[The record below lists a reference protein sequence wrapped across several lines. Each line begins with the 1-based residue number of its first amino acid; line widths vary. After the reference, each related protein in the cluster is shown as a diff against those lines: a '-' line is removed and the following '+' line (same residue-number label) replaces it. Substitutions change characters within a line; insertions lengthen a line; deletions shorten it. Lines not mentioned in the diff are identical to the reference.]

1 MSDFI
6 RGGSFLTETL
16 APEQVFT
23 PEDFTEEQR
32 TIAQTTAD
40 FIAGNVTPH
49 LEQIEKLD
57 YGLTRTLLREAGE
70 IGLLGADIPE
80 AYDGVALD
88 KISST
93 LITENMARG
102 GSFGLSHGAHV
113 GIGTLPIVF
122 FGNEEQKQRYLPALG
137 SGEKIAAYCLTEP
150 GSGSDALGAKT
161 KALLS
166 EDGRHYRLNGTKQY
180 ITNAGF
186 ADVFVIYAKVDGD
199 KFTAFIVDRDTPGL
213 SIGPEEKKMGIKG
226 SSTCPVILEDASVPV
241 ENVLGEIGKGHQIAF
256 NILNIGRYKLGAGC
270 IGSAKW
276 AIHLSTKYA
285 NARAQFNTPIARFP
299 LIQEKIADMA
309 IELYGA
315 ESVIYR
321 TAGLIEKA
329 LEVKEPLQATAE
341 YAAECSICKILAS
354 EMLDQVAD
362 EGVQIHGGYG
372 YTQEY
377 EIERMY
383 RDARINRIFEGTN
396 EINRLLIPDT
406 LLKRAMKGEIPL
418 LAAAQRLQ
426 SELFTLGVH
435 MDDGVPLSVEAD
447 LVERS
452 KKTLIFVAGLAVQKY
467 QKALAQEQ
475 EILRNMA
482 DLVINVFAME
492 SALLRAKKKLAQS
505 NQEQASLS
513 IDLARAF
520 VNRRFGAIEQ
530 IAKQSLAAMEE
541 GDTLRAQLS
550 ILKKLTRHLPVNEK
564 ALKRKIAQPFLEAE
578 KYAL

>member
-1 MSDFI
+1 MGDFI
-6 RGGSFLTETL
+6 RGGHFLTESL
-16 APEQVFT
+16 SVEQIFT

-40 FIAGNVTPH
+40 FIAGNVAPH
-49 LEQIEKLD
+49 LEAIEKLD
-57 YGLTRTLLREAGE
+57 YELTRSLLKEAGE
-70 IGLLGADIPE
+70 IGLLAADIPE

-93 LITENMARG
+93 LITEHMARG

-161 KALLS
+161 KAIRS
-166 EDGRHYRLNGTKQY
+166 EDGRHYILNGTKQY

-186 ADVFVIYAKVDGD
+186 ADVFIVYAKVDGD

-226 SSTCPVILEDASVPV
+226 SSTCPVILEDAKVPAK
-241 ENVLGEIGKGHQIAF
+241 NLLGEIGKGHHIAF
-256 NILNIGRYKLGAGC
+256 NILNIGRFKLGAGC

-276 AIHLSTKYA
+276 ALHLSAKYA
-285 NARAQFNTPIARFP
+285 NARVQFNSPIAHFP
-299 LIQEKIADMA
+299 LIQEKIANMA

-341 YAAECSICKILAS
+341 YAVECSICKILAS
-354 EMLDQVAD
+354 EMLDLVAD

-377 EIERMY
+377 EIERIY

-426 SELFTLGVH
+426 SELFSLGIH
-435 MDDGVPLSVEAD
+435 ADNGMPLNIEED
-447 LVERS
+447 LIERS
-452 KKTLIFVAGLAVQKY
+452 KKIVLFVAGIAVQKY

-475 EILRNMA
+475 ELLRNIA
-482 DLVINVFAME
+482 DLVIAVFAME
-492 SALLRAKKKLAQS
+492 SALLRAKKKLVQS
-505 NQEQASLS
+505 GPEKAAMAIQ
-513 IDLARAF
+513 LATAYIYQRIT
-520 VNRRFGAIEQ
+520 AIEV
-530 IAKQSLAAMEE
+530 IAKKSLAAMEE
-541 GDTLRAQLS
+541 GDALRAQLS
-550 ILKKLTRHLPVNEK
+550 ILKKLTRHVPVNEK
-564 ALKRKIAQPFLEAE
+564 ALTRAIAQPIIEME
-578 KYAL
+578 KYSI